1 MAERLYAIEMQTPL
15 GIKHGTIKVIINQ
28 NEISGFFDVMN
39 HSEPL
44 YGNINTEGYCE
55 FTGRI
60 ITLMRTIEYQA
71 FGKMDADQ
79 ISLAIY
85 GERNV
90 FQVIGVVCS
99 CESEKQKG

>member
-1 MAERLYAIEMQTPL
+1 MEERSYAIEMQTPL
-15 GIKHGTIKVIINQ
+15 GIKHGTIKVMIEQ
-28 NEISGFFDVMN
+28 NEIRGFLDVMN
-39 HSEPL
+39 HSEPF

-71 FGKMDADQ
+71 SGKIDADR
-79 ISLAIY
+79 ISLAIC

-90 FQVIGVVCS
+90 FQVTGVVCS
-99 CESEKQKG
+99 CESEKQRG